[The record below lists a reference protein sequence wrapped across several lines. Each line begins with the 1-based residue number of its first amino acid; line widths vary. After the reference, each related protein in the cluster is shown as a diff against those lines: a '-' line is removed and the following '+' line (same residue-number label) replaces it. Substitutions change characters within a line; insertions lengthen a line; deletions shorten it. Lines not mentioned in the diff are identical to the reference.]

1 MRSRPLS
8 IAYIV
13 RDPLPPRRADV
24 LTLFGAELPRHGVH
38 AELVGQAGPDAADG
52 PDGPDGTDDTDGTGS
67 TGQPDRGGMQVVG
80 RLGSRF
86 AAVFS
91 PFWDVLGL
99 LRAWRRVRPGCIQ
112 VRDKIASAF
121 VAWLAARLLGVP
133 FVYWMSFPIVEG
145 FEVRRDAIG
154 KRGRGALWL
163 AHALRAQA
171 ARLLGV
177 PFVYWMSFPIVEG
190 FEVRRDAIGKRGR
203 GALWLAPALRAQASR
218 LLLYRLVLPR
228 ADHVFVQ
235 SEAMRVWLAG
245 RGIAPGRMTAVPMGV
260 DSALFERSA
269 IAPSSDPRLDGRR
282 VVLYLGS
289 VAQSRQSGF
298 LLDVA
303 LLLRARLPEVLL
315 VIAGD
320 APSLDEM
327 AWMRR
332 EIASLKLDRHVLLTG
347 WLPQREAL
355 GYAVRAEVGLS
366 PIPRGVLFD
375 VSSPTK
381 LVEYLALGL
390 PSVANDIPDQA
401 LVLEESGAGLCVP
414 MQAEAFAEATLRL
427 LDDRALAA
435 GVAARGPPWVRAHRS
450 YAILGRKVAQV
461 YSAICPPC
469 GPIR

>member
-1 MRSRPLS
+1 MRSSPLS

-38 AELVGQAGPDAADG
+38 AELVGQAGPDAANSPDAVNRPDAADG
-52 PDGPDGTDDTDGTGS
+52 A
-67 TGQPDRGGMQVVG
+67 GQPDPGGMQVVG
-80 RLGSRF
+80 SLGSRF

-171 ARLLGV
+171 
-177 PFVYWMSFPIVEG
+177 
-190 FEVRRDAIGKRGR
+190 
-203 GALWLAPALRAQASR
+203 SR

-260 DSALFERSA
+260 DSALFERAA
-269 IAPSSDPRLDGRR
+269 IVPSSDPRLDGRR
-282 VVLYLGS
+282 VVVYLGS

-375 VSSPTK
+375 VSSPIK

-414 MQAEAFAEATLRL
+414 MQAQEFAEATLRL
-427 LDDRALAA
+427 LDDRVLAA
-435 GVAARGPPWVRAHRS
+435 GLAARGPPWVRAHRS

>member
-1 MRSRPLS
+1 MRSSPLS

-24 LTLFGAELPRHGVH
+24 LTLFGDELPRHGVH

-52 PDGPDGTDDTDGTGS
+52 PDGSDGTGS

-86 AAVFS
+86 AAVCS

-99 LRAWRRVRPGCIQ
+99 LRAWRRVRPGCVQ

-121 VAWLAARLLGVP
+121 MAWLAARLLGVP

-171 ARLLGV
+171 
-177 PFVYWMSFPIVEG
+177 
-190 FEVRRDAIGKRGR
+190 
-203 GALWLAPALRAQASR
+203 SR

-235 SEAMRVWLAG
+235 SEAMRAWLAG
-245 RGIAPGRMTAVPMGV
+245 SGIAPGRMTAVPMGV
-260 DSALFERSA
+260 DSAVFARSA
-269 IAPSSDPRLDGRR
+269 IVPSTDPRLDGRR
-282 VVLYLGS
+282 VVVYLGS

-332 EIASLKLDRHVLLTG
+332 EIASLKLGEHVLLTG

-381 LVEYLALGL
+381 LVEYLALGI

-414 MQAEAFAEATLRL
+414 MQAGAFAEATLRL

-435 GVAARGPPWVRAHRS
+435 ALAARGPPWVDAHRS
-450 YAILGRKVAQV
+450 YAILGRKVAQA

-469 GPIR
+469 GPTR

>member
-1 MRSRPLS
+1 MRSSPLS

-52 PDGPDGTDDTDGTGS
+52 PDDSYGTGSTGS

-86 AAVFS
+86 DAVCS

-99 LRAWRRVRPGCIQ
+99 LRAWRRVRPGCVQ

-171 ARLLGV
+171 
-177 PFVYWMSFPIVEG
+177 
-190 FEVRRDAIGKRGR
+190 
-203 GALWLAPALRAQASR
+203 SR

-235 SEAMRVWLAG
+235 SEAMRAWLAG

-260 DSALFERSA
+260 DSAVFARSA
-269 IAPSSDPRLDGRR
+269 IVPSTDPRLDGRR
-282 VVLYLGS
+282 VVVYLGS
-289 VAQSRQSGF
+289 VAQSRHSGF

-303 LLLRARLPEVLL
+303 LLLRARLPDVLL

-320 APSLDEM
+320 APSPDEM

-332 EIASLKLDRHVLLTG
+332 EIASLKLGEHVLLTG

-355 GYAVRAEVGLS
+355 GYVVRAEVGLS

-381 LVEYLALGL
+381 LVEYLALGI

-401 LVLEESGAGLCVP
+401 LVLGESGAGLCVQ
-414 MQAEAFAEATLRL
+414 MQAGAFAEATLRL

-435 GVAARGPPWVRAHRS
+435 ALAARGPPWVRAHRS
-450 YAILGRKVAQV
+450 YAILGRKVAQA

-469 GPIR
+469 GPTR